1 MFINHEA
8 GTMKIRSL
16 LFVSSLLFA
25 IGSHALSV
33 TVYGGSATCGNN
45 TGYAYAW
52 ANGGSPP
59 YTFQW
64 NNGAT
69 TDTITGLAPGTYSV
83 TVTDANSDQASDMVT
98 LGNSSGPIFQYDWST
113 LGLQGCHGQCNGG
126 IWYDEFAMP
135 LNLVPPF
142 SFSTPLTYGLDPNN
156 LLQGAWVGFC
166 PGFTGTFTTVTDAL
180 GCVAQ
185 LQLWNPIPASDPT
198 PMNVLGTTPTCSGMY
213 GGSMEVDLGWDP
225 GPVGQNWQRTLL
237 DADMQP
243 VSGVNITAYPS
254 TNANITTISGR
265 MPGDYFVERRFQNF
279 HSGDC
284 VDLLPVTIADL
295 GPDCGIVK
303 GTAHIDA
310 DQNCLLS
317 GAEVRVPAG
326 VVEVLPGPYYA
337 TLASDGSYLLNLP
350 PGNYTLTQASADVEE
365 HCTGGPIPFAINA
378 GATTTKN
385 LPDTAVVPLDLEVMV
400 SSGPARPGFQ
410 FQCAAIVR
418 NLTPTSSGNIT
429 LVMTFDPL
437 LTYVSAIPAG
447 TVAGNMITW
456 DQAQLYA
463 WQQRSVVVHFQ
474 VPADPTLIGTQLATT
489 AVVSSV
495 GNDPVQANNTA
506 TDLRTITGSYDP
518 NDKLATTSTGDTAQW
533 TIGEDEWVDYVI
545 RFQNTGTDTA
555 FNIVI
560 TDTLPVNLDPL
571 TLMMGAS
578 SHPFTWQM
586 DGQGTLRFLFPNI
599 LLPDSNLNEPLS
611 HGFVGFRIRPRLPLL
626 PGDVIENIAN
636 IYFDFNPPVITEPSV
651 LVAEFST
658 RVGEVS
664 TDHLQLYPNPTT
676 DMLRVHSV
684 TGPIRSIAVHDLAG
698 RPVPL
703 RVSNALGAEVLLD
716 VRMLAQGQYVLRALD
731 ASGTIHH
738 ARFTIH

>member
-1 MFINHEA
+1 
-8 GTMKIRSL
+8 MKIRSVL
-16 LFVSSLLFA
+16 LLSALLLTL
-25 IGSHALSV
+25 GSHALSV

-198 PMNVLGTTPTCSGMY
+198 TMNVLSTTPTCSGLY
-213 GGSMEVDLGWDP
+213 GGSMVVDLGWDP

-237 DADMQP
+237 DANMQP
-243 VSGVNITAYPS
+243 VAGVNINAFPS
-254 TNANITTISGR
+254 TTSNIATIGGR
-265 MPGDYFVERRFQNF
+265 MPGDYYVERRFQNF
-279 HSGDC
+279 YSGDC
-284 VDLLPVTIADL
+284 VDLQPVTIPDL
-295 GPDCGIVK
+295 GPNCGMVS
-303 GTAHIDA
+303 GTAYVDA
-310 DQNCLLS
+310 DENCFMA
-317 GAEVRVPAG
+317 GAEARVPNG

-337 TLASDGSYLLNLP
+337 TLGGNGAYLLNLP
-350 PGNYTLTQASADVEE
+350 PGNYTLTQSSPAVEE
-365 HCTGGPIPFAINA
+365 HCTGAPIPFTVNA
-378 GATTTKN
+378 GATTTRN
-385 LPDTAVVPLDLEVMV
+385 LPDTSVVPLDLEVMV
-400 SSGPARPGFQ
+400 SSGAARPGFQ
-410 FQCAAIVR
+410 FQCAAVVR

-437 LTYVSAIPAG
+437 LTYVSSTPAG
-447 TVAGNMITW
+447 TLSGNTITW
-456 DQAQLYA
+456 SQAQLTA
-463 WQQRSVVVHFQ
+463 WQQRNVVVSFQ
-474 VPADPTLIGTQLATT
+474 VPANPALIGTQLATT

-495 GNDPVQANNTA
+495 GNDPVPANNTA

-518 NDKLATTSTGDTAQW
+518 NDKRATTSTGDTAQW

-560 TDTLPVNLDPL
+560 TDTLPVDLDPV
-571 TLMMGAS
+571 TIVMGAA
-578 SHPFTWQM
+578 SHPFTWQIE
-586 DGQGTLRFLFPNI
+586 GQGTLKFLFPNI
-599 LLPDSNLNEPLS
+599 LLPDSNINEPLS

-626 PGDVIENIAN
+626 PGDVIANVAN
-636 IYFDFNPPVITEPSV
+636 IYFDFNPPVITEPSILTV
-651 LVAEFST
+651 DFST
-658 RVGEVS
+658 GIA
-664 TDHLQLYPNPTT
+664 
-676 DMLRVHSV
+676 
-684 TGPIRSIAVHDLAG
+684 TGTKG
-698 RPVPL
+698 PL
-703 RVSNALGAEVLLD
+703 RVFPNPAHDRLLLVLPAGADRFFTLLGADGRVFTVSARPVGNGLELD
-716 VRMLAQGQYVLRALD
+716 IAALAPGLYVVCTAQG
-731 ASGTIHH
+731 S
-738 ARFTIH
+738 ARFVKQ